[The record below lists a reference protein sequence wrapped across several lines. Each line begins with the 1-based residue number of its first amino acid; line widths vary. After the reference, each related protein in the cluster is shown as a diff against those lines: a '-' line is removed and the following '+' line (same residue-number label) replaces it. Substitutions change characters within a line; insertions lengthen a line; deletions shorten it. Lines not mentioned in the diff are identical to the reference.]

1 MLDVATYCKL
11 LEDLLELGTI
21 SDCQDVF
28 ARIEADLEVGGSSR
42 GHQKQAASRAPKTG
56 CRRDCRNKEVVL
68 SALQVSA

>member
-28 ARIEADLEVGGSSR
+28 KRMEADLEVGGAGDR
-42 GHQKQAASRAPKTG
+42 GRGLQPRAAASCTS
-56 CRRDCRNKEVVL
+56 EMQL
-68 SALQVSA
+68 H